1 MIKISRGEGGYKRGG
16 GGEVEAFGKMV
27 GGGGMGLL
35 HKKGIGAHA
44 AAAAIPS
51 RFVREADFEVMN
63 KILRLVAGKRR
74 GGWGKGE
81 GLETGLERGRRG
93 RKERG

>member
-1 MIKISRGEGGYKRGG
+1 MIKISRGEGGYKRG

-51 RFVREADFEVMN
+51 RFVRETDFEVMN
-63 KILRLVAGKRR
+63 KILRLVAGKKR

-81 GLETGLERGRRG
+81 GLGTGLERGRRG